1 MSDDEVMNIDSM
13 PGMNAYSGADLARP
27 LSVLVLEPNDE
38 AARVCIESFSR
49 RGWLVNQAHTF
60 KEALGFVQ
68 DRSYEVAIIE
78 VMLPDVVGTDA
89 WNSIRKLSPNTIG
102 IITTSS
108 PSLRASIN
116 PVEPG
121 VISFLLKPFDVDVVA
136 DLITQ
141 ALENQQKV
149 FKDQRLEQQLS
160 GLSAL
165 LAGISRA
172 PASKIITTA
181 LAYFP
186 SILRADSV
194 IVYTLNE
201 DRSLSMQWQEDRTP
215 AELEWIRSRSEFIQ
229 GIVVQAI
236 DSRKPVVVGVPQETE
251 QRQALRAPF
260 DVELG
265 TIVIMPLS
273 GANQTYGALA
283 VLDKNDSEYSLSA
296 AEVELVELV
305 AQSIGLALD
314 HAQPALPAAPEGM
327 LGELGGRLTWAYLDR
342 YLEME
347 VARSNRYKRPFSF
360 LLIDIANLRKYD
372 ELKGNNSRGEI
383 LESVL
388 ALARRQL
395 RGSDVIG
402 CLPNQEIA
410 ILLPETDDS
419 NARTVA
425 QRLTQ
430 AIETR
435 LSGEIEGLRPVLK
448 TQIVQPSQGVTSLE
462 DLLKPTKIRPRRHGN
477 RAQPKRGLN

>member
-1 MSDDEVMNIDSM
+1 
-13 PGMNAYSGADLARP
+13 
-27 LSVLVLEPNDE
+27 
-38 AARVCIESFSR
+38 
-49 RGWLVNQAHTF
+49 
-60 KEALGFVQ
+60 
-68 DRSYEVAIIE
+68 
-78 VMLPDVVGTDA
+78 
-89 WNSIRKLSPNTIG
+89 
-102 IITTSS
+102 
-108 PSLRASIN
+108 
-116 PVEPG
+116 
-121 VISFLLKPFDVDVVA
+121 
-136 DLITQ
+136 
-141 ALENQQKV
+141 
-149 FKDQRLEQQLS
+149 
-160 GLSAL
+160 
-165 LAGISRA
+165 
-172 PASKIITTA
+172 
-181 LAYFP
+181 
-186 SILRADSV
+186 
-194 IVYTLNE
+194 
-201 DRSLSMQWQEDRTP
+201 MQWQEDRTP
-215 AELEWIRSRSEFIQ
+215 AQLEWIRSRSEFIQ

-236 DSRKPVVVGVPQETE
+236 DSRKPVVIGVPQETE

-327 LGELGGRLTWAYLDR
+327 LGELGGSLTWAYLDR